1 MDEGSIGFLHFIFIE
16 ATLAFVVFQDHP
28 RSACAGNGDGQAN
41 QKNDRGPSPR
51 SSEQISN
58 FQENVMADQKAPQMQ
73 ATLGLTGLTSNAMA
87 LIAPGAFL
95 WLTFFIQATT
105 GVAGQPST
113 APAMWMGIFAAL
125 LLCLATAV
133 AYAEISKL
141 YPGTGSSYYYAEQ
154 ALLSKDKAFKYARV
168 AKFIVGWGSHLY
180 YWVYPGVM
188 VATTGIFVGYVV
200 GFLYPTFISGSNPG
214 PVFMALV
221 AIVFSFFVAWIAQ
234 KGAGASTAVNLAINV
249 VQISALVVFSV
260 LALGYRANHPAGA
273 PAFNYDGQSLA
284 TYTYQFATNPKDGSI
299 IRDASGVPMPQLDKA
314 GKPVPFTIDYPAA
327 DSSGN
332 MLTHTSAASVVG
344 VHNLNWVFIQAT
356 VAILILVG
364 FESVTAMGGEAK
376 NPTKHIPIAVIA
388 SLLIQG
394 LICYLFEYFAA
405 NYFLNSGY
413 TMQSAAGS
421 AAPIGDMMIIVG
433 DALLGQGHGKYFMLA
448 EAVTVFLALIGTTL
462 SCMNTGARVTYAMG
476 KDDEAPEHF
485 GMLHAESLS
494 PRRAIWTLAVISAVI
509 GTIAVSLVFADAS
522 APTDATIAALPH
534 GILSSFGYTSHDKL
548 AALPNSLLT
557 ITLTSNFGTFIL
569 YALSC
574 FLCIVA
580 YHKRPDHNF
589 LLHTLIPGFGLLA
602 NLTCM
607 GFYLA
612 GPFFNLGTKM
622 EPLSALGISGLWG
635 LYGAIYF
642 LRSSKAK
649 GKSVLLESKDALS

>member
-1 MDEGSIGFLHFIFIE
+1 ML
-16 ATLAFVVFQDHP
+16 
-28 RSACAGNGDGQAN
+28 
-41 QKNDRGPSPR
+41 
-51 SSEQISN
+51 
-58 FQENVMADQKAPQMQ
+58 MADQKAPQMQ

-95 WLTFFIQATT
+95 WLTFAIQANT

-113 APAMWMGIFAAL
+113 APAMWWGIIAAL

-154 ALLSKDKAFKYARV
+154 ALLSKDKAFKYARL

-188 VATTGIFVGYVV
+188 VATTGIFCGYIV
-200 GFLYPTFISGSNPG
+200 GFLWPNVMSGSNPG

-221 AIVFSFFVAWIAQ
+221 AVLFSFFVAWIAS
-234 KGAGASTAVNLAINV
+234 KGAGASTTVNMAINV
-249 VQISALVVFSV
+249 IQISALIVFAV
-260 LALGYRANHPAGA
+260 LAIQYRVSHPSGSSGSSS
-273 PAFNYDGQSLA
+273 FQYDSQSLS
-284 TYTYQFATNPKDGSI
+284 TYTYQFQVDKAGATVRDGS
-299 IRDASGVPMPQLDKA
+299 GNPLPLLDSA
-314 GKPVPFTIDYPAA
+314 GKPVPYVITYPET
-327 DSSGN
+327 DSTGAF
-332 MLTHTSAASVVG
+332 LTHTTATSVVSP
-344 VHNLNWVFIQAT
+344 HKISFVFIQAT

-364 FESVTAMGGEAK
+364 FESVTSMGGEAK
-376 NPTKHIPIAVIA
+376 NPTKHIPIAVIS

-394 LICYLFEYFAA
+394 LVCYLIEYFAA
-405 NYFLNSGY
+405 NYLLNSGY
-413 TMQSAAGS
+413 PMTSASGS

-433 DALLGQGHGKYFMLA
+433 DALLGHGHGKYFMLA
-448 EAVTVFLALIGTTL
+448 EAVTVFFALIGTTL

-485 GMLHAESLS
+485 GILHAESLS
-494 PRRAIWTLAVISAVI
+494 PRKAIWTLAVISAVI
-509 GTIAVSLVFADAS
+509 GVIAVSVVFGDAA

-534 GILSSFGYTSHDKL
+534 GLFSSVGYMSHDRL

-580 YHKRPDHNF
+580 FHKRPDFSFVKH
-589 LLHTLIPGFGLLA
+589 LLIPGFGLIA
-602 NLTCM
+602 NLVCM
-607 GFYLA
+607 AFYLI
-612 GPFFNLGTKM
+612 GPFGGLGTKM
-622 EPLSALGISGLWG
+622 EPLCALGISGAWG

-642 LRSSKAK
+642 IRSSQAK
-649 GKSVLLESKDALS
+649 GKSVLLTAK

>member
-1 MDEGSIGFLHFIFIE
+1 
-16 ATLAFVVFQDHP
+16 
-28 RSACAGNGDGQAN
+28 
-41 QKNDRGPSPR
+41 
-51 SSEQISN
+51 
-58 FQENVMADQKAPQMQ
+58 MAESKAPQMQ

-95 WLTFFIQATT
+95 WLTFQIQANT

-113 APAMWMGIFAAL
+113 APTMWLGIVAAL

-154 ALLSKDKAFKYARV
+154 AMLSKDASFKYARI

-200 GFLYPTFISGSNPG
+200 GFLFPSFLSGSNPG
-214 PVFMALV
+214 PLFMALV
-221 AIVFSFFVAWIAQ
+221 AVVFSFFVAWIAS

-249 VQISALVVFSV
+249 VQISALVLFSV

-273 PAFNYDGQSLA
+273 PAFQYDSQTLA
-284 TYTYQFATNPKDGSI
+284 TYNYQFATAKDGSTV
-299 IRDASGVPMPQLDKA
+299 RDASGTPVALLDSA
-314 GKPVPFTIDYPAA
+314 GKPLPFTIDYPEKDA
-327 DSSGN
+327 SGN
-332 MLTHTSAASVVG
+332 FLTHPNAASVIG
-344 VHNLNWVFIQAT
+344 IHKFSYVFIQAT

-394 LICYLFEYFAA
+394 VLCYLFEYFAA

-413 TMQSAAGS
+413 SMQSASGS

-433 DALLGQGHGKYFMLA
+433 DGLLGHGNGRYFMLV
-448 EAVTVFLALIGTTL
+448 EAFTVFLALIGTTL

-485 GMLHAESLS
+485 GMLHDKSLS

-509 GTIAVSLVFADAS
+509 GVVAVSLVFGDAG

-534 GILSSFGYTSHDKL
+534 NIFSSFGYLPHDTMAK
-548 AALPNSLLT
+548 LPNSLLS

-589 LLHTLIPGFGLLA
+589 LVHTLIPGFGLLA
-602 NLTCM
+602 NLICM
-607 GFYLA
+607 AFYII

-622 EPLSALGISGLWG
+622 EPLTALGISGLWG
-635 LYGAIYF
+635 LYGAYYF
-642 LRSSKAK
+642 VRSSKKK
-649 GKSVLLESKDALS
+649 GKAMLMTKQTVSQ

>member
-1 MDEGSIGFLHFIFIE
+1 
-16 ATLAFVVFQDHP
+16 
-28 RSACAGNGDGQAN
+28 
-41 QKNDRGPSPR
+41 
-51 SSEQISN
+51 
-58 FQENVMADQKAPQMQ
+58 MAEQKAPQMQ

-133 AYAEISKL
+133 SYAEISKL

-154 ALLSKDKAFKYARV
+154 ALLSKDKAFKYARI

-200 GFLYPTFISGSNPG
+200 GFLYPNFISGSNPG

-249 VQISALVVFSV
+249 VQISALIVFSV
-260 LALGYRANHPAGA
+260 LALGYRMNHPAGS
-273 PAFNYDGQSLA
+273 PAFQYDGQTLS
-284 TYTYQFATNPKDGSI
+284 TYTYQFATNPKDSSVM
-299 IRDASGVPMPQLDKA
+299 RDASGAPLPLLDKA
-314 GKPVPFTIDYPAA
+314 GKPVPFTIDYPTTDAT
-327 DSSGN
+327 GN
-332 MLTHTSAASVVG
+332 FLTHPTPGSVVAP
-344 VHNLNWVFIQAT
+344 HNISWVFIQAT

-394 LICYLFEYFAA
+394 LVCYLIEYFAA

-433 DALLGQGHGKYFMLA
+433 DALLGQGHGKYFMMA

-485 GMLHAESLS
+485 GMLHAKSLT
-494 PRRAIWTLAVISAVI
+494 PRRAIWTLAVISAI
-509 GTIAVSLVFADAS
+509 LGTIAVTLVFADAS
-522 APTDATIAALPH
+522 APTDATIAALPK
-534 GILSSFGYTSHDKL
+534 GILSSFGYTTHDKL

-580 YHKRPDHNF
+580 YNKRPDHKF
-589 LLHTLIPGFGLLA
+589 VVHTLIPGFGLLA
-602 NLTCM
+602 NLICM
-607 GFYLA
+607 AFYLI

-622 EPLSALGISGLWG
+622 EPLTALGISAVWG

-642 LRSSKAK
+642 LRSSKTK
-649 GKSVLLESKDALS
+649 GKSVLLETKKALT

>member
-1 MDEGSIGFLHFIFIE
+1 
-16 ATLAFVVFQDHP
+16 
-28 RSACAGNGDGQAN
+28 
-41 QKNDRGPSPR
+41 
-51 SSEQISN
+51 
-58 FQENVMADQKAPQMQ
+58 MADQKAPQMQ

-105 GVAGQPST
+105 GTAGQPST
-113 APAMWMGIFAAL
+113 APAMWWGILLAL
-125 LLCLATAV
+125 MLCLATAV

-154 ALLSKDKAFKYARV
+154 AMLSKEGAFKYARI

-200 GFLYPTFISGSNPG
+200 GFLYPNFISGGNPG

-221 AIVFSFFVAWIAQ
+221 AVVFSFFVAWIAS
-234 KGAGASTAVNLAINV
+234 KGAGASTAVNLAINII
-249 VQISALVVFSV
+249 QISALLVFSV
-260 LALGYRANHPAGA
+260 LALGYRVNHPAGSTGA
-273 PAFNYDGQSLA
+273 TAFQYDTQSLA
-284 TYTYQFATNPKDGSI
+284 TYTYQFATAKDGST
-299 IRDASGVPMPQLDKA
+299 IRDASGVPQPLLDSA
-314 GKPVPFTIDYPAA
+314 GKPVPFVIDYPEKDA
-327 DSSGN
+327 SGN
-332 MLTHTSAASVVG
+332 MLTHTTAASVVSP
-344 VHNLNWVFIQAT
+344 HKFSWVFIQAT

-364 FESVTAMGGEAK
+364 FESVTSMGGEAK

-394 LICYLFEYFAA
+394 LFCYLIEYFCA

-413 TMQSAAGS
+413 TMQSAAAS

-433 DALLGQGHGKYFMLA
+433 DALLGHGNGKYFMLA
-448 EAVTVFLALIGTTL
+448 EAFTVFLALIGTTL

-485 GMLHAESLS
+485 GILHAGSLS
-494 PRRAIWTLAVISAVI
+494 PRRAIWTLACISAVL
-509 GTIAVSLVFADAS
+509 GVLAVSLVFADAS
-522 APTDATIAALPH
+522 APTDASIAALPH
-534 GILSSFGYTSHDKL
+534 GILSSFGYSTHDKL

-580 YHKRPDHNF
+580 FRGRPDYNP
-589 LLHTLIPGFGLLA
+589 LLHLFIPGFGLLA
-602 NLTCM
+602 NLACM
-607 GFYLA
+607 LVYVL
-612 GPFFNLGTKM
+612 GPMFGLGTSK
-622 EPLSALGISGLWG
+622 EPLLALAISGVWG
-635 LYGAIYF
+635 LYGAWYF
-642 LRSSKAK
+642 IRSSKTK
-649 GKSVLLESKDALS
+649 GKTILLASKQTSSVL

>member
-1 MDEGSIGFLHFIFIE
+1 
-16 ATLAFVVFQDHP
+16 
-28 RSACAGNGDGQAN
+28 
-41 QKNDRGPSPR
+41 
-51 SSEQISN
+51 
-58 FQENVMADQKAPQMQ
+58 MADQKAPQMQ
-73 ATLGLTGLTSNAMA
+73 ATLGLTQLTANAMA

-95 WLTFFIQATT
+95 WLTFYIQATT

-113 APAMWMGIFAAL
+113 APSMWLGIFVSL

-133 AYAEISKL
+133 SYAEISKL

-154 ALLSKDKAFKYARV
+154 AMLSKDTAFKYARI
-168 AKFIVGWGSHLY
+168 AKFVVGWGSHLY

-188 VATTGIFVGYVV
+188 VAVTGIFVGYVV
-200 GFLYPTFISGSNPG
+200 GFLYPNFMSGSNPG
-214 PVFMALV
+214 PVFMGLV
-221 AIVFSFFVAWIAQ
+221 AVVFSFFVAWIAA
-234 KGAGASTAVNLAINV
+234 KGAGASTAVNIAINII
-249 VQISALVVFSV
+249 QISALVVFSV
-260 LALGYRANHPAGA
+260 LALGYRANHPSGA
-273 PAFNYDGQSLA
+273 PGFQYDGQTLA
-284 TYTYQFATNPKDGSI
+284 TYTYQFATSPKDGSI
-299 IRDASGVPMPQLDKA
+299 LRDSSGAPLPLLDSA
-314 GKPVPFTIDYPAA
+314 GKPVPFTINYQET

-332 MLTHTSAASVVG
+332 FLAHPTAASVIG
-344 VHNLNWVFIQAT
+344 IHKLSYMFIQAT

-364 FESVTAMGGEAK
+364 FESVTSMGGEAK

-394 LICYLFEYFAA
+394 LFCYLFEYFCA

-413 TMQSAAGS
+413 TMQSAASS

-433 DALLGQGHGKYFMLA
+433 DQLLGQSHGRYFMLI
-448 EAVTVFLALIGTTL
+448 EAFTVFLALIGTTL

-485 GMLHAESLS
+485 GILHAESLS
-494 PRRAIWTLAVISAVI
+494 PRKAIWTLAVISAVI
-509 GTIAVSLVFADAS
+509 GVAAVSLAFGDAG
-522 APTDATIAALPH
+522 APTDAAIAALPH
-534 GILSSFGYTSHDKL
+534 GLFSSWGYLPHDTL
-548 AALPNSLLT
+548 AALPNSLLA

-580 YHKRPDHNF
+580 YQGRPDHSF
-589 LLHTLIPGFGLLA
+589 LRHTLIPGFGLLA

-607 GFYLA
+607 AFYLA

-622 EPLSALGISGLWG
+622 EPLTALGISGIWG
-635 LYGAIYF
+635 IYGAIYF

-649 GKSVLLESKDALS
+649 GKTVLLESKHQIS

>member
-1 MDEGSIGFLHFIFIE
+1 
-16 ATLAFVVFQDHP
+16 
-28 RSACAGNGDGQAN
+28 
-41 QKNDRGPSPR
+41 
-51 SSEQISN
+51 
-58 FQENVMADQKAPQMQ
+58 MADQKAPQMQ

-95 WLTFFIQATT
+95 WLTFAIQAGT

-113 APAMWMGIFAAL
+113 APAMWVGIFAAL
-125 LLCLATAV
+125 MLCLATAV

-154 ALLSKDKAFKYARV
+154 AMLSQDRGFKYARI

-188 VATTGIFVGYVV
+188 VAVTGVFVGYIV
-200 GFLYPTFISGSNPG
+200 GFLYPNFMSGSNPG
-214 PVFMALV
+214 PLFMALV
-221 AIVFSFFVAWIAQ
+221 AVVFSFFVAWIAS
-234 KGAGASTAVNLAINV
+234 KGAGASTAVNIAINLI
-249 VQISALVVFSV
+249 QITALIIFSV
-260 LALGYRANHPAGA
+260 LALQYRASHPEGTTG
-273 PAFNYDGQSLA
+273 PTAFQYDSQTLA
-284 TYTYQFATNPKDGSI
+284 TYNFQFATAKDGSTV
-299 IRDASGVPMPQLDKA
+299 RDASGNPQPLLDAA
-314 GKPVPFTIDYPAA
+314 GKPVPYVITYPTT
-327 DSSGN
+327 DSTGN
-332 MLTHTSAASVVG
+332 FLTHPNAASVVAP
-344 VHNLNWVFIQAT
+344 HKFSFMFIQAT

-364 FESVTAMGGEAK
+364 FESVTSMGGEAK
-376 NPTKHIPIAVIA
+376 NPTKHIPIAVIS

-394 LICYLFEYFAA
+394 LLCYLFEYFAA

-413 TMQSAAGS
+413 TMASATGS

-448 EAVTVFLALIGTTL
+448 EAITVFFALIGTTL

-485 GMLHAESLS
+485 GILHAGSLS

-509 GTIAVSLVFADAS
+509 GVMAVSLVFADAT

-534 GILSSFGYTSHDKL
+534 GIFSSFGYSTHDKL

-574 FLCIVA
+574 FLCMVA

-589 LLHTLIPGFGLLA
+589 LVHTLIPGFGLLA
-602 NLTCM
+602 NLICM
-607 GFYLA
+607 GFYVA
-612 GPFFNLGTKM
+612 AHSST
-622 EPLSALGISGLWG
+622 SAPRWN
-635 LYGAIYF
+635 
-642 LRSSKAK
+642 R
-649 GKSVLLESKDALS
+649 

>member
-1 MDEGSIGFLHFIFIE
+1 
-16 ATLAFVVFQDHP
+16 
-28 RSACAGNGDGQAN
+28 
-41 QKNDRGPSPR
+41 
-51 SSEQISN
+51 
-58 FQENVMADQKAPQMQ
+58 MAEQKAPEMQ

-95 WLTFFIQATT
+95 WLTFYVQATT

-113 APAMWMGIFAAL
+113 APAMWLGILGAL

-188 VATTGIFVGYVV
+188 VGMTGVFVGYVI
-200 GFLYPTFISGSNPG
+200 GFLNPNFMSGSNPG
-214 PVFMALV
+214 PLFMAV
-221 AIVFSFFVAWIAQ
+221 IAVVFSFFVAWIAS
-234 KGAGASTAVNLAINV
+234 KGAGASTSVNLAINV
-249 VQISALVVFSV
+249 IQIAALVLFSF
-260 LALGYRANHPAGA
+260 LAIGHRVSHPEGA
-273 PAFNYDGQSLA
+273 AAFQYDGQTLA
-284 TYTYQFATNPKDGSI
+284 TYTYQFATDKTGAT
-299 IRDASGVPMPQLDKA
+299 IRDASGVPQPLLDSA
-314 GKPVPFTIDYPAA
+314 GKKVPFTISYAEKDAT
-327 DSSGN
+327 GN
-332 MLTHTSAASVVG
+332 FLAHPSAASVVAP
-344 VHNLNWVFIQAT
+344 HKFSYLFIQAT

-364 FESVTAMGGEAK
+364 FESVTSMGGEAK

-394 LICYLFEYFAA
+394 LICYLIEYFAA

-413 TMQSAAGS
+413 SMQSAASS

-433 DALLGQGHGKYFMLA
+433 DWLLGQGNGKYFMLA
-448 EAVTVFLALIGTTL
+448 EAFTVFLALIGTTL

-485 GMLHAESLS
+485 GMLHSKTLS
-494 PRRAIWTLAVISAVI
+494 PHKAIWTLAVISAVI
-509 GTIAVSLVFADAS
+509 GVIAVALVFGDAG
-522 APTDATIAALPH
+522 APTDAAIAALPH
-534 GILSSFGYTSHDKL
+534 NIFSNWGYLSHDQL

-580 YHKRPDHNF
+580 YSGRPDYSF
-589 LLHTLIPGFGLLA
+589 IRHTLIPGFGLLA
-602 NLTCM
+602 NLVLM
-607 GFYLA
+607 GFYVA
-612 GPFFNLGTKM
+612 GPVFGLGTFK
-622 EPLSALGISGLWG
+622 EPLLALGISAVWG
-635 LYGAIYF
+635 IYGAIYF

-649 GKSVLLESKDALS
+649 GKEILLTSK

>member
-1 MDEGSIGFLHFIFIE
+1 
-16 ATLAFVVFQDHP
+16 
-28 RSACAGNGDGQAN
+28 
-41 QKNDRGPSPR
+41 
-51 SSEQISN
+51 
-58 FQENVMADQKAPQMQ
+58 MADQKAPQMQ

-113 APAMWMGIFAAL
+113 APAMWLGIFLSL

-133 AYAEISKL
+133 SYAEISKL

-154 ALLSKDKAFKYARV
+154 ALLSKDKAFRYARV

-188 VATTGIFVGYVV
+188 VAVTGIFVGYIV
-200 GFLYPTFISGSNPG
+200 GFFYPSFLSGSNPG
-214 PVFMALV
+214 PLFMALI
-221 AIVFSFFVAWIAQ
+221 AIVFSFFVAWIAA

-249 VQISALVVFSV
+249 IQISALVVFSV
-260 LALGYRANHPAGA
+260 LAIGYRANHPTGA
-273 PAFNYDGQSLA
+273 TGPTAFQYDSQSLA
-284 TYTYQFATNPKDGSI
+284 TYTYQFATDKTGAT
-299 IRDASGVPMPQLDKA
+299 IRDSSGTPMPLLDSA
-314 GKPVPFTIDYPAA
+314 GKPVPYVITYPETDAT
-327 DSSGN
+327 GN
-332 MLTHTSAASVVG
+332 FLSHTSAASVISP
-344 VHNLNWVFIQAT
+344 HKWSWVFIQAT

-394 LICYLFEYFAA
+394 LVCYLFEYFCA

-433 DALLGQGHGKYFMLA
+433 DWLLGQGHGKYFMFA
-448 EAVTVFLALIGTTL
+448 EAITVFLALIGTTL

-485 GMLHAESLS
+485 GILHAVSLS
-494 PRRAIWTLAVISAVI
+494 PRKAIWTLAIISAVI
-509 GTIAVSLVFADAS
+509 GVVACSLAFGDAG

-534 GILSSFGYTSHDKL
+534 GIFSSFGYSTHDKM
-548 AALPNSLLT
+548 AALPNSLLA

-574 FLCIVA
+574 LLCIVA
-580 YHKRPDHNF
+580 YHNRPDYN
-589 LLHTLIPGFGLLA
+589 LLKHTLIPGFGLLA
-602 NLTCM
+602 NLVCM
-607 GFYLA
+607 GFYVA

-622 EPLSALGISGLWG
+622 EPLTALGISAVWG

-642 LRSSKAK
+642 LRSSKSK
-649 GKSVLLESKDALS
+649 GKTILLESKQAIKT

>member
-1 MDEGSIGFLHFIFIE
+1 
-16 ATLAFVVFQDHP
+16 
-28 RSACAGNGDGQAN
+28 
-41 QKNDRGPSPR
+41 
-51 SSEQISN
+51 
-58 FQENVMADQKAPQMQ
+58 MAETKAPQMQ

-95 WLTFFIQATT
+95 WLTFLIQATT
-105 GVAGQPST
+105 GTAGQPST
-113 APAMWMGIFAAL
+113 APAMWAGIFAAL

-154 ALLSKDKAFKYARV
+154 AMLSKDKAFKYARV

-200 GFLYPTFISGSNPG
+200 GFLFPSFMSGANPG
-214 PVFMALV
+214 PVFMGLV
-221 AIVFSFFVAWIAQ
+221 AVLFSFFVAWIAS
-234 KGAGASTAVNLAINV
+234 KGAGASTAVNIAINV

-260 LALGYRANHPAGA
+260 LALGYRANHPSGTTG
-273 PAFNYDGQSLA
+273 PTAFQYDTTSLS
-284 TYTYQFATNPKDGSI
+284 TYTYQFATDKTGAV
-299 IRDASGVPMPQLDKA
+299 IRDASGTPQPLLDAA
-314 GKPVPFTIDYPAA
+314 GKPVPYVVTYP
-327 DSSGN
+327 DKDTSGN
-332 MLTHTSAASVVG
+332 MLTHQSALSVIAP
-344 VHNLNWVFIQAT
+344 HNFNWMFIQAT

-364 FESVTAMGGEAK
+364 FESVTSLGGEAK

-394 LICYLFEYFAA
+394 LVCYLFEYFAA

-413 TMQSAAGS
+413 TMQTATSS

-433 DALLGQGHGKYFMLA
+433 DWLLGPGHGKYFMEA

-485 GMLHAESLS
+485 GMLHAKSLS
-494 PRRAIWTLAVISAVI
+494 PRRAIWTLAGISAVI
-509 GTIAVSLVFADAS
+509 GVIAVTVVFGDAGAVS
-522 APTDATIAALPH
+522 DATIAALPH
-534 GILSSFGYTSHDKL
+534 GILSSWGYPSHATL

-557 ITLTSNFGTFIL
+557 VTLTSNFGTFIL

-580 YHKRPDHNF
+580 YHKRPDYNVVMH
-589 LLHTLIPGFGLLA
+589 LLIPGFGLIA
-602 NLTCM
+602 NLVLM
-607 GFYLA
+607 AYYLISPVF
-612 GPFFNLGTKM
+612 GLGTFK
-622 EPLSALGISGLWG
+622 EPLLALAISGVWG
-635 LYGAIYF
+635 AYGAVYF
-642 LRSSKAK
+642 LRSSKKK
-649 GKSVLLESKDALS
+649 GKAILLENKQAAISSN

>member
-1 MDEGSIGFLHFIFIE
+1 ML
-16 ATLAFVVFQDHP
+16 
-28 RSACAGNGDGQAN
+28 
-41 QKNDRGPSPR
+41 
-51 SSEQISN
+51 
-58 FQENVMADQKAPQMQ
+58 MAEQKAPQMQ

-105 GVAGQPST
+105 GAAGQPST
-113 APAMWMGIFAAL
+113 APSMWWGILLAL
-125 LLCLATAV
+125 MLCLATAV

-154 ALLSKDKAFKYARV
+154 ALLSKDKAFKYARI

-200 GFLYPTFISGSNPG
+200 GFLYPNFISGGNPG
-214 PVFMALV
+214 PLFMALV
-221 AIVFSFFVAWIAQ
+221 AVVFSFFVAWIAQ

-249 VQISALVVFSV
+249 VQISALLVFSV
-260 LALGYRANHPAGA
+260 LALGYRVNHPSGT
-273 PAFNYDGQSLA
+273 PGFQYDTQSLS
-284 TYTYQFATNPKDGSI
+284 TYTYQFATNPKDGST
-299 IRDASGVPMPQLDKA
+299 IRDASGTPLPLLDAA
-314 GKPVPFTIDYPAA
+314 GKPVPFVITYPEK
-327 DSSGN
+327 DSTGN
-332 MLTHTSAASVVG
+332 MLTHTSAKSVVSP
-344 VHNLNWVFIQAT
+344 HNFSWVFIQAT

-364 FESVTAMGGEAK
+364 FESVTSMGGEAK

-394 LICYLFEYFAA
+394 LICYLIEYFAA

-448 EAVTVFLALIGTTL
+448 EAITVFLALIGTTL

-485 GMLHAESLS
+485 GILHAKSLT
-494 PRRAIWTLAVISAVI
+494 PRRAIWTLAIISAVL
-509 GTIAVSLVFADAS
+509 GVLAVTLVFADAS

-534 GILSSFGYTSHDKL
+534 GIFSSFGYTSHDAL

-580 YHKRPDHNF
+580 FNKRPDYSVVRH
-589 LLHTLIPGFGLLA
+589 LLIPGFGLVA
-602 NLTCM
+602 NLLCM
-607 GFYLA
+607 AFYLV
-612 GPFFNLGTKM
+612 GPVFGLGTVK
-622 EPLSALGISGLWG
+622 EPLLALGISAVWG
-635 LYGAIYF
+635 IYGAIYF
-642 LRSSKAK
+642 VRSSKAK
-649 GKSVLLESKDALS
+649 GKALLLESREA

>member
-1 MDEGSIGFLHFIFIE
+1 
-16 ATLAFVVFQDHP
+16 
-28 RSACAGNGDGQAN
+28 
-41 QKNDRGPSPR
+41 
-51 SSEQISN
+51 
-58 FQENVMADQKAPQMQ
+58 MAEQKAPQMQ

-95 WLTFFIQATT
+95 WLTFLIQATT
-105 GVAGQPST
+105 GTAGQPST
-113 APAMWMGIFAAL
+113 APAMWAGIFAAL

-154 ALLSKDKAFKYARV
+154 AMLSKDKAFKYARV

-200 GFLYPTFISGSNPG
+200 GFLFPSFMSGANPG
-214 PVFMALV
+214 PVFMGLV
-221 AIVFSFFVAWIAQ
+221 AVLFSFFVAWIAS
-234 KGAGASTAVNLAINV
+234 KGAGASTAVNIAINV

-260 LALGYRANHPAGA
+260 LALGYRANHPSGTTG
-273 PAFNYDGQSLA
+273 PTAFQYDTTSLS
-284 TYTYQFATNPKDGSI
+284 TYTYQFATDKTGAV
-299 IRDASGVPMPQLDKA
+299 IRDANGTPQPLLDAA
-314 GKPVPFTIDYPAA
+314 GKPVPYVVTYPDKDA
-327 DSSGN
+327 SGN
-332 MLTHTSAASVVG
+332 MLTHQSALSVIAP
-344 VHNLNWVFIQAT
+344 HNFNWMFIQAT

-364 FESVTAMGGEAK
+364 FESVTSLGGEAK

-394 LICYLFEYFAA
+394 LVCYLFEYFAA

-413 TMQSAAGS
+413 TMQTATSS

-433 DALLGQGHGKYFMLA
+433 DWLLGPGRGKYFMEA

-485 GMLHAESLS
+485 GMLHAKSLS
-494 PRRAIWTLAVISAVI
+494 PRRAIWTLAGISAVI
-509 GTIAVSLVFADAS
+509 GVIAVTFVFGDAG
-522 APTDATIAALPH
+522 AVTDATIAALPH
-534 GILSSFGYTSHDKL
+534 GIFSSWGYPSHATL
-548 AALPNSLLT
+548 AAMPNSLLT

-580 YHKRPDHNF
+580 YHKRPDYNVVMH
-589 LLHTLIPGFGLLA
+589 LLIPGFGLIA
-602 NLTCM
+602 NLVLM
-607 GFYLA
+607 AYYLISPVF
-612 GPFFNLGTKM
+612 GLGTFK
-622 EPLSALGISGLWG
+622 EPLLALAISAVWG
-635 LYGAIYF
+635 AYGAFYF
-642 LRSSKAK
+642 IKSSKKK
-649 GKSVLLESKDALS
+649 GKAILLDSKQAVTTN

>member
-1 MDEGSIGFLHFIFIE
+1 ML
-16 ATLAFVVFQDHP
+16 
-28 RSACAGNGDGQAN
+28 
-41 QKNDRGPSPR
+41 
-51 SSEQISN
+51 
-58 FQENVMADQKAPQMQ
+58 MADQKAPQMQ

-113 APAMWMGIFAAL
+113 APAMWIGIFAAL

-154 ALLSKDKAFKYARV
+154 AMLSKDKAFKYARL

-188 VATTGIFVGYVV
+188 VAVTGIFVGYVV
-200 GFLYPTFISGSNPG
+200 GFLYPNAMSGANPG
-214 PVFMALV
+214 PVFMALIAV
-221 AIVFSFFVAWIAQ
+221 VFSFFVAWIAA
-234 KGAGASTAVNLAINV
+234 KGAGASTAVNIAINI

-260 LALGYRANHPAGA
+260 LALGYRASHPAGA
-273 PAFNYDGQSLA
+273 PGFQYDTQTLA

-299 IRDASGVPMPQLDKA
+299 LRDASGTPLPQLDSA
-314 GKPVPFTIDYPAA
+314 GKPVPYTISYPTT

-332 MLTHTSAASVVG
+332 FLTHPNAASVIG
-344 VHNLNWVFIQAT
+344 IHSLSFMFIQAT

-364 FESVTAMGGEAK
+364 FESVTSMGGEAK

-394 LICYLFEYFAA
+394 LFCYLFEYFCA

-413 TMQSAAGS
+413 TMQSAASS

-433 DALLGQGHGKYFMLA
+433 DQLLGHGNGRYFMLA
-448 EAVTVFLALIGTTL
+448 EAFTVFLALIGTTL

-485 GMLHAESLS
+485 GILHAQSLS
-494 PRRAIWTLAVISAVI
+494 PRKAIWTLAAISAVI
-509 GTIAVSLVFADAS
+509 GVVAVSLAFGDAG
-522 APTDATIAALPH
+522 APQDATIAALPH
-534 GILSSFGYTSHDKL
+534 GIFSSFGYTTHDKM
-548 AALPNSLLT
+548 AALPNSLLA

-580 YHKRPDHNF
+580 YHQRPDHSF
-589 LLHTLIPGFGLLA
+589 LKHTLIPGFGLLA

-607 GFYLA
+607 AFYLA

-622 EPLSALGISGLWG
+622 EPLTALGISGIWG
-635 LYGAIYF
+635 LYGAVYF

-649 GKSVLLESKDALS
+649 GKTVLLASKHLVS

>member
-1 MDEGSIGFLHFIFIE
+1 MF
-16 ATLAFVVFQDHP
+16 
-28 RSACAGNGDGQAN
+28 
-41 QKNDRGPSPR
+41 
-51 SSEQISN
+51 
-58 FQENVMADQKAPQMQ
+58 MADQKAPQMQ

-113 APAMWMGIFAAL
+113 APAMWAGIFAAL

-133 AYAEISKL
+133 SYAEISKL

-200 GFLYPTFISGSNPG
+200 GFFYPNFISGANPG

-221 AIVFSFFVAWIAQ
+221 AILFSFFVAWIAS

-249 VQISALVVFSV
+249 IQISALVLFSV
-260 LALGYRANHPAGA
+260 LALGYRVNHPTGSTG
-273 PAFNYDGQSLA
+273 PTAFQYDTQSLS
-284 TYTYQFATNPKDGSI
+284 TYTYQFATDKAGAT
-299 IRDASGVPMPQLDKA
+299 IRDASGVPQPLLDSA
-314 GKPVPFTIDYPAA
+314 GKPVPFVITYPAA
-327 DSSGN
+327 DASGN
-332 MLTHTSAASVVG
+332 MLTHTSAVSVV
-344 VHNLNWVFIQAT
+344 VPHNLNWMFIQAT

-394 LICYLFEYFAA
+394 LVCYLVEYFCA

-413 TMQSAAGS
+413 TMQSAASS

-433 DALLGQGHGKYFMLA
+433 DWLLGPGHGKYFMFA
-448 EAVTVFLALIGTTL
+448 EAITVFLALIGTTL

-476 KDDEAPEHF
+476 KDEEAPKHF
-485 GMLHAESLS
+485 GLLHAGSLS
-494 PRRAIWTLAVISAVI
+494 PRRAIWTLAVISAI
-509 GTIAVSLVFADAS
+509 LGTIAVSFVFADAS

-534 GILSSFGYTSHDKL
+534 GILSSFGYSTHDKL
-548 AALPNSLLT
+548 AAMPNSLLT

-574 FLCIVA
+574 FLCMVA
-580 YHKRPDHNF
+580 FHNRPDYS
-589 LLHTLIPGFGLLA
+589 LVRHTLIPGFGLLA
-602 NLTCM
+602 NLICM
-607 GFYLA
+607 GFYVA

-622 EPLSALGISGLWG
+622 EPLAALGISAVWG
-635 LYGAIYF
+635 LYGAVYF
-642 LRSSKAK
+642 LRTSKSK
-649 GKSVLLESKDALS
+649 GKAVLLAEKVAAKS

>member
-1 MDEGSIGFLHFIFIE
+1 ML
-16 ATLAFVVFQDHP
+16 
-28 RSACAGNGDGQAN
+28 
-41 QKNDRGPSPR
+41 
-51 SSEQISN
+51 
-58 FQENVMADQKAPQMQ
+58 MADQNAPQMQ

-105 GVAGQPST
+105 GTT
-113 APAMWMGIFAAL
+113 APAMWIGIFAAL

-188 VATTGIFVGYVV
+188 VAVTGVFVGYVV
-200 GFLYPTFISGSNPG
+200 GFLYPNVMSGSNPG
-214 PVFMALV
+214 PLFMALV
-221 AIVFSFFVAWIAQ
+221 AVLFSIFVGWIAS

-249 VQISALVVFSV
+249 IQISALIVFSF
-260 LALGYRANHPAGA
+260 LAIGYRVSHPAGS
-273 PAFNYDGQSLA
+273 PAFQYDGQTLA
-284 TYTYQFATNPKDGSI
+284 TYTYQFATAKDGSTM
-299 IRDASGVPMPQLDKA
+299 RDSSGAPLPLLDSA
-314 GKPVPFTIDYPAA
+314 GKPVPFTIDYTENDA
-327 DSSGN
+327 SGN
-332 MLTHTSAASVVG
+332 FLAHPNAASVVSP
-344 VHNLNWVFIQAT
+344 HKFSFLFIQAT

-364 FESVTAMGGEAK
+364 FESVTSMGGEAK

-394 LICYLFEYFAA
+394 LVCYLIEYFAA

-413 TMQSAAGS
+413 TMQSASTS

-433 DALLGQGHGKYFMLA
+433 DALLGHGNGHYFMLA
-448 EAVTVFLALIGTTL
+448 EAFTVFLALIGTTL

-485 GMLHAESLS
+485 GMLHAKSLS
-494 PRRAIWTLAVISAVI
+494 PRRAIWTLVAISAVI
-509 GTIAVSLVFADAS
+509 GVVAVSLVFGDAG
-522 APTDATIAALPH
+522 APTDAAIKALPQ
-534 GILSSFGYTSHDKL
+534 GLWSSWGYLSHDQL

-557 ITLTSNFGTFIL
+557 VTLTSNFGTFIL

-574 FLCIVA
+574 LLCIIA
-580 YHKRPDHNF
+580 FHKRPDYNVV
-589 LLHTLIPGFGLLA
+589 LHLLIPGFGLLA
-602 NLTCM
+602 NIVCM
-607 GFYLA
+607 AFYA
-612 GPFFNLGTKM
+612 ISPAFGLGTFK
-622 EPLSALGISGLWG
+622 EPLLALLISGIWG
-635 LYGAIYF
+635 AYGAIYF
-642 LRSSKAK
+642 LRSSKSK
-649 GKSVLLESKDALS
+649 GKEILLTSKQTI